1 MSILEIIALAGIAIG
16 LIAFFIELLRKHK
29 RSYGICAGLIVASFA
44 LLLVTSYVQKNKKAV
59 STADNTVNQQQNIAE
74 PSTEQLAA
82 ADDDGFEIGD
92 PVEDEPV
99 AAPVQAAENEPAAAP
114 EQAEAPEQA
123 AENEPAAAPE
133 QPAAP
138 EPAQAAAEND
148 PNAPTADAGD
158 AINDIKVKE
167 PVTFTG
173 KKSKAAKGSS
183 ITAYHW
189 DFGDGNSA
197 DGKEVK
203 HAYDNAGDYTATLT
217 VTDKE
222 GRKGSATRNISVDRP
237 ENKVKFVD
245 DKLPNVVDASS
256 SQAAKN
262 GTMTKTFKGSKI
274 ALDVTG
280 FMAVSGECRCSLV
293 ATLKGPNCDATKSKA
308 FEDENEGRV
317 SVKLSCDGEVGGEYT
332 WTVERK
338 ASGSCYCTWKNI
350 SIEGYEH

>member
-1 MSILEIIALAGIAIG
+1 M
-16 LIAFFIELLRKHK
+16 
-29 RSYGICAGLIVASFA
+29 
-44 LLLVTSYVQKNKKAV
+44 LVTSYVQKNKKAAL
-59 STADNTVNQQQNIAE
+59 TADNTTNQQQNSAE

-92 PVEDEPV
+92 PVEDEPI
-99 AAPVQAAENEPAAAP
+99 A
-114 EQAEAPEQA
+114 APEQA
-123 AENEPAAAPE
+123 AENDQAAAPEQAAENDQAAAPEQAAENE

-138 EPAQAAAEND
+138 EPAQAAVEND
-148 PNAPTADAGD
+148 PNAPKADAGD
-158 AINDIKVKE
+158 AIDDIKVKE
-167 PVTFTG
+167 SVAFSG
-173 KKSKAAKGSS
+173 KKSKAAKGSG

-203 HAYDNAGDYTATLT
+203 HAYDKAGDYTATLT

-222 GRKGSATRNISVDRP
+222 GRKGTATRSISVDRP
-237 ENKVKFVD
+237 ESKVKFVD

-262 GTMTKTFKGSKI
+262 GTMTKTFKGSKM

-280 FMAVSGECRCSLV
+280 YMAVSGECRCSLV

-350 SIEGYEH
+350 AIEGYEH